1 MGILIR
7 ALDNFGYL
15 VIWSALWIVG
25 GIWIVRRAFNLHKGE
40 QALIGLAAG
49 LIIDNW
55 LANILGQL
63 LPVMSAFWLAAGL
76 VFAAGLLVWLPF
88 SKQKLRSLIQITISP
103 WQWIALALMAGIFIL
118 IGRGLSLFDDYLT
131 LPTTSLIASGDIPPH
146 FALNPAIRYDYHYL
160 VLLFSAQIWRIGSFH
175 AWNSLDY
182 GRGITFAIS
191 IVLTGL
197 WAKRLTRS
205 TMAGYLTGL
214 LFIFGG
220 GVRWLLLVLPQ
231 DFMQH
236 VSWNVQMIGSALD
249 TAPDLI
255 TALTRPW
262 RIIGGPPIQFPFAF
276 LSGISTTSLIS
287 FMGGAGGIIWMV
299 PVLLILTHNRWRNW
313 LAWVVSAIFLASFAL
328 TSEILFVYYAF
339 GIALVAIIYAIA
351 HKTIRLPKNIWIWLG
366 IVLAAGLISLLQGG
380 VITGTFF
387 STLMSD
393 LGVDL
398 AAPSYNSF
406 SFYLTWPP
414 KLVSQH
420 LGILS
425 LTNPLQLLVALAEVG
440 PLILVLPL
448 VVIWGIKAF
457 RASRWFEAGWIF
469 ATMAGLVL
477 VFIQYSGTG
486 GIVPF
491 DKWQS
496 SIINLCKLYAVPLLW
511 LWAKD
516 RAEVW
521 KPVLGTLFMV
531 TILGGLVIFS
541 IEMTAIP
548 KPTYSYYIATLDAR
562 TEHDYWNKLPQGAL
576 IFDPDPN
583 RSPVIFGRATDSS
596 LSWYQNKPEWL
607 KLFDAPNPTNLRAAG
622 FSYVY
627 LDLNYWN
634 QIGPTFDQMLQS
646 PCVHLV
652 KEYTQDSPSYDFR
665 QLLDIRD
672 CK

>member
-1 MGILIR
+1 VGILIR

-15 VIWSALWIVG
+15 AIWSALWIVG
-25 GIWIVRRAFNLHKGE
+25 GIWIVRRAFNLQKGE
-40 QALIGLAAG
+40 QAIIGLATG

-55 LANILGQL
+55 LANILGQV
-63 LPVMSAFWLAAGL
+63 LPVMTAFWLAAGL
-76 VFAAGLLVWLPF
+76 VFLTGLLVWLPF
-88 SKQKLRSLIQITISP
+88 SRQKLRSLFQFTISP
-103 WQWIALALMAGIFIL
+103 WQWIALALLAFIFIS

-146 FALNPAIRYDYHYL
+146 FALNPSIRYDYHYL
-160 VLLFSAQIWRIGSFH
+160 VLLFSAQLWRIGSFH

-182 GRGITFAIS
+182 ARGLTFAIS

-205 TMAGYLTGL
+205 SLAAFFTSI
-214 LFIFGG
+214 LFVFGG
-220 GVRWLLLVLPQ
+220 GVRWLLLFLPQ
-231 DFMQH
+231 SFMQH
-236 VSWNVQMIGSALD
+236 VSWNVQMIGSSLD
-249 TAPDLI
+249 TAPDLM
-255 TALTRPW
+255 TALTKPW
-262 RIIGGPPIQFPFAF
+262 RIIGGGPIQFPFAF
-276 LSGISTTSLIS
+276 LSGISTTTLIS

-313 LAWVVSAIFLASFAL
+313 LAWVVTAIFLASFAL

-339 GIALVAIIYAIA
+339 GIALVAVIYAIA
-351 HKTIRLPKNIWIWLG
+351 HKTIRLPQKLWAWL
-366 IVLAAGLISLLQGG
+366 IVVFAAGLISLSQGG

-387 STLMSD
+387 STILSD
-393 LGVDL
+393 LGIDL
-398 AAPSYNSF
+398 AAPSYNAF

-425 LTNPLQLLVALAEVG
+425 LTNPLQLLVALVEVG
-440 PLILVLPL
+440 PVILVLPW
-448 VVIWGIKAF
+448 VVIWGIKAY
-457 RASRWFEAGWIF
+457 RANRWFEAGWIF
-469 ATMAGLVL
+469 ATLAGLGL

-516 RAEVW
+516 RAEAI
-521 KPVLGTLFMV
+521 KPVLGSFFIV

-541 IEMTAIP
+541 LETIAIP

-562 TEHDYWNKLPQGAL
+562 MEHDFWNKLPQGVL
-576 IFDPDPN
+576 IFDPNPN
-583 RSPVIFGRATDSS
+583 RAPVIFGRPTDSS
-596 LSWYQNKPEWL
+596 LTWYQSKPEWQ
-607 KLFDAPNPTNLRAAG
+607 KLFNAPNPVNLRAAG
-622 FSYVY
+622 FSYIY

-634 QIGPTFDQMLQS
+634 QIGPSFDQMLQS
-646 PCVHLV
+646 SCVHQV

-665 QLLDIRD
+665 RLLDIRD